1 MPSRPTLA
9 RRPCLETSSGHREGT
24 PPSQPSTG
32 FKHCSR
38 TPADIP
44 SSSHVV
50 QPADRIVETLAIPPL
65 ARAGSAVTALPVPL
79 LEPLVDDSTA
89 GFALV
94 RVDGSGAVASK
105 AAITLLGWSAG
116 IPIRYDLR
124 SGLIVVT
131 ADPNAGR
138 RVPAKLNLVLPTK
151 IRSRCRV
158 RAGDQVFLAALLEHK
173 LLVIYPQRRLYD
185 MVLAYHATLRTE
197 PGSLP

>member
-1 MPSRPTLA
+1 MSTLSSA
-9 RRPCLETSSGHREGT
+9 REEAATTSTRAH
-24 PPSQPSTG
+24 
-32 FKHCSR
+32 R
-38 TPADIP
+38 TPADLP
-44 SSSHVV
+44 SDTRVV

-65 ARAGSAVTALPVPL
+65 PRAGSMVTALPVPP

-116 IPIRYDLR
+116 IPIRYDVR
-124 SGLIVVT
+124 SGLVVVT
-131 ADPNAGR
+131 ADPTAGR
-138 RVPAKLNLVLPTK
+138 RVPAKLNLVLPTR

-185 MVLAYHATLRTE
+185 MVLAYHATLRAE

>member
-1 MPSRPTLA
+1 MSTPSSA
-9 RRPCLETSSGHREGT
+9 NEKVATSSTRAI
-24 PPSQPSTG
+24 
-32 FKHCSR
+32 R

-50 QPADRIVETLAIPPL
+50 QPADRIVETLTIPPL
-65 ARAGSAVTALPVPL
+65 SKTGSTVTALPVPP
-79 LEPLVDDSTA
+79 LEPLVDNSTA

-116 IPIRYDLR
+116 IPIRYDIR

-131 ADPNAGR
+131 ADPTAGR

-185 MVLAYHATLRTE
+185 MVLAYHDTLQVQPNSR
-197 PGSLP
+197 P

>member
-1 MPSRPTLA
+1 MS
-9 RRPCLETSSGHREGT
+9 T
-24 PPSQPSTG
+24 PPSAREETATSSTRPI
-32 FKHCSR
+32 R
-38 TPADIP
+38 TPVDLPSIP
-44 SSSHVV
+44 RVV

-65 ARAGSAVTALPVPL
+65 SKTGSMVAALPVPP
-79 LEPLVDDSTA
+79 LEPLIDDSTA

-124 SGLIVVT
+124 SGLVVVT
-131 ADPNAGR
+131 VDPTAGR

-197 PGSLP
+197 PGSRP